1 MTTGKT
7 IRVACARKLGFRLAR
22 GLSMKL
28 WVEFWA
34 SLSALGE
41 QFVTVL

>member
-28 WVEFWA
+28 RVEFWK
-34 SLSALGE
+34 
-41 QFVTVL
+41 VTEELARA